1 METQS
6 GLVGNVASKRD
17 YRKRRL
23 LTVGHLDGRTRGSK
37 RARQIAAELTGG
49 FGPEITKTQK
59 QAAERAA
66 MLCALAEDLAAR
78 RLAGEAVSL
87 DELMRLEGVARRA
100 VARLGLPEARK
111 VPAGL
116 SPGLALA
123 RQRWTAQDKQR
134 KAHGQEAP
142 K

>member
-6 GLVGNVASKRD
+6 GLVANVASKRD

-23 LTVGHLDGRTRGSK
+23 LTAGHLDGRTRGTK
-37 RARQIAAELTGG
+37 RARQIAAELTAD
-49 FGPEITKTQK
+49 FGPEITETQK

-87 DELMRLEGVARRA
+87 DELMIFTLKPKVVEGDKVVNRPEGVSAPIDVYLQMRGRRA
-100 VARLGLPEARK
+100 SRLIQSDCR
-111 VPAGL
+111 V
-116 SPGLALA
+116 
-123 RQRWTAQDKQR
+123 
-134 KAHGQEAP
+134 
-142 K
+142 